1 MAAQRERILRAAFV
15 CVAENGVEGT
25 SITDICSKAELS
37 RGALYVHFQNKDEI
51 IVETLRFGMVD
62 IQSLPAEWEEFKARL
77 FEIDHAMGFDFGVLV
92 RNRFHLAVEAFRPG
106 ILRQTLQEVLAQ
118 HHERIKNTLEAMV
131 DNGSI
136 NLKMDISTTVLVI
149 GSFFDGMLWAALSL
163 GKDLR
168 DLRQQ
173 LSDGLDCFVE
183 RLR

>member
-1 MAAQRERILRAAFV
+1 MAAQREKILRAAFV

-62 IQSLPAEWEEFKARL
+62 IQSLPTEWEDFKAAL
-77 FEIDHAMGFDFGVLV
+77 FEIDQALGFNFETII

-106 ILRQTLQEVLAQ
+106 ILRETLQQILAR
-118 HHERIKNTLEAMV
+118 HHAKITDALEAMV
-131 DNGSI
+131 ANGSI
-136 NLKMDISTTVLVI
+136 KSKMDVHATTFAI
-149 GSFFDGMLWAALSL
+149 GVFFDGTLWAALAI

-168 DLRQQ
+168 ELRQQ
-173 LSDGLDCFVE
+173 LNDGLDCFVE